1 MACVSLDGTV
11 RPKDDYEFWG
21 FYTPPIHPR
30 CRCRVIPV
38 RSVEAGRI
46 KPTSPDEM
54 LKRLDKIGG
63 SIPPG
68 FGGYDPNA

>member
-1 MACVSLDGTV
+1 V

-21 FYTPPIHPR
+21 FYTPPIHSM
-30 CRCRVIPV
+30 CRCRVVPV
-38 RSVEAGRI
+38 TVKEAPSIR
-46 KPTSPDEM
+46 PTSPEEM
-54 LKRLDKIGG
+54 LKRLEKIGG